1 MYRVSQEIDF
11 CYGHRLLNYAGK
23 CRHLHGHNGKAVI
36 VLEGESLDERGMLID
51 FGDIKRSLCHWIDAE
66 LDHRMILRE
75 DDPAV
80 PHLQA
85 LKEPLVLIPHNPTAE
100 NIARL
105 IFEHARSAGMPVTE
119 VSLVGKRAFRRNL
132 SSLQRLKTNSLP
144 SDPLLGS
151 FIRPVSAIGV
161 WMRRVG
167 SRYFLRGTFSLG
179 SQCVGRW
186 QSIAAIFLLIV
197 SSAVSAD
204 GLDAV
209 PRAEWNRRQPGE
221 RSDHLERQPE
231 PPVEDEAARF
241 RLVEPHRRRFARFR
255 HLLFGLRHRRNR
267 LRPDRI
273 AQTPSHLHQS

>member
-36 VLEGESLDERGMLID
+36 VLEGESLDERGMLVD

-105 IFEHARSAGMPVTE
+105 IFEHARSVGMPVTE
-119 VSLVGKRAFRRNL
+119 VSLWESARSGATYNPT
-132 SSLQRLKTNSLP
+132 KT
-144 SDPLLGS
+144 
-151 FIRPVSAIGV
+151 
-161 WMRRVG
+161 
-167 SRYFLRGTFSLG
+167 
-179 SQCVGRW
+179 
-186 QSIAAIFLLIV
+186 
-197 SSAVSAD
+197 
-204 GLDAV
+204 
-209 PRAEWNRRQPGE
+209 
-221 RSDHLERQPE
+221 
-231 PPVEDEAARF
+231 
-241 RLVEPHRRRFARFR
+241 
-255 HLLFGLRHRRNR
+255 
-267 LRPDRI
+267 
-273 AQTPSHLHQS
+273 